1 MLAVVAGLTAVAL
14 GPMIW
19 LDYLRQVRTLEHFWG
34 SGTPDYMLNVRGSL
48 TRLIGLDAHVMIDV
62 MSYAVWLAAMVLAAA
77 VLLRR
82 RLDRPHDARPAYAFV
97 IALALLTNPHLFV
110 HDAAIWTVPVVLY
123 AAAMRDAAGEWRR
136 FVRFALL
143 WPLFFAAADL
153 LQVKAGR
160 VAWFDPRIWALIAA
174 TAIIG
179 WRWPSADE
187 GQAVSDASAYAFRSG
202 MNITARPGSVV

>member
-1 MLAVVAGLTAVAL
+1 
-14 GPMIW
+14 
-19 LDYLRQVRTLEHFWG
+19 
-34 SGTPDYMLNVRGSL
+34 
-48 TRLIGLDAHVMIDV
+48 MIDV

-153 LQVKAGR
+153 MQVKAGR

-187 GQAVSDASAYAFRSG
+187 GQPVSDASAYSFPSG